1 MPWLLLDVAW
11 IILFAIV
18 GRQSHSEGTALADIA
33 GVAWPFL
40 VGYVISAIVVNLP
53 RSPRGIRRGAIV
65 WIGMVV
71 IAMAIRTV
79 ELGRLPEQAFVI
91 VALVFLG
98 AGMLGIRLLAMF
110 VVWRRRRK
118 RNARIAALTEPD
130 DL

>member
-1 MPWLLLDVAW
+1 
-11 IILFAIV
+11 
-18 GRQSHSEGTALADIA
+18 
-33 GVAWPFL
+33 
-40 VGYVISAIVVNLP
+40 
-53 RSPRGIRRGAIV
+53 
-65 WIGMVV
+65 MVV

-118 RNARIAALTEPD
+118 RDARIAALSETDE
-130 DL
+130 L

>member
-11 IILFAIV
+11 ICLFAIL
-18 GRQSHSEGTALADIA
+18 GRENHSSDLTPLTVFA
-33 GVAWPFL
+33 VAWPFL

-118 RNARIAALTEPD
+118 RDARIAALTETEE
-130 DL
+130 L

>member
-11 IILFAIV
+11 ICLFAIL
-18 GRQSHSEGTALADIA
+18 GRENHASDLTPLTIFA
-33 GVAWPFL
+33 VAWPFL

-65 WIGMVV
+65 WIGMIV

-91 VALVFLG
+91 VTLVFLG
-98 AGMLGIRLLAMF
+98 TGILGIRLLAMF
-110 VVWRRRRK
+110 VVWHRRRK
-118 RNARIAALTEPD
+118 RNARIAALTEPEE
-130 DL
+130 L

>member
-1 MPWLLLDVAW
+1 MTV
-11 IILFAIV
+11 F
-18 GRQSHSEGTALADIA
+18 S
-33 GVAWPFL
+33 VAWPFL

-53 RSPRGIRRGAIV
+53 RSPRGIRRAAIV
-65 WIGMVV
+65 WIGMIV

-79 ELGRLPEQAFVI
+79 ELGRLPEQAFVV

-98 AGMLGIRLLAMF
+98 AGMFGIRLLAMF
-110 VVWRRRRK
+110 VGWRRRRK

>member
-11 IILFAIV
+11 ICLFAFL
-18 GRQSHSEGTALADIA
+18 GRENHA
-33 GVAWPFL
+33 GNPTPLTVFSVAWPFL

-53 RSPRGIRRGAIV
+53 RSPRGIRRGALV

-79 ELGRLPEQAFVI
+79 ELGRLPEQAFVV

-98 AGMLGIRLLAMF
+98 VGMFGIRLLAMF
-110 VVWRRRRK
+110 VGWRRRRK

-130 DL
+130 EL